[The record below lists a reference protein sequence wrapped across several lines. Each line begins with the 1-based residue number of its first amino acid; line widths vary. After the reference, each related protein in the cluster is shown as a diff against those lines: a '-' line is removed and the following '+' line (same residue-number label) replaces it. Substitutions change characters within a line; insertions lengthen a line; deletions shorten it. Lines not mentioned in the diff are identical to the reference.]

1 MRTPTMSS
9 HRCWRS
15 SSGCTHY
22 HLWGSAMLQPTTSS
36 MSSTSRVSLGRPCF
50 SSRDPRYRGFFL
62 PGVPEQ
68 SPPTSPALIPL
79 RHHEQGTASDGRNA
93 TAVRGHHRSGDHH
106 RSPAVR
112 ADRADRELLRL
123 DHRGAALGRM
133 ARCRVLLGHCLLWLS
148 ARERL
153 WSRARLAVP
162 AVLGLTIAMVVT
174 TFLHLDLFHLEGPL
188 GAATL
193 ATYGWIASY
202 RVDPSRSAAHR
213 APGRARR
220 GHGPARRLSQGRLRC
235 PHGEPESVL
244 RRFWHRL
251 PWLIFGLAGAF
262 LSADIVSSFQHQLEE
277 NVILA
282 FSCPGL
288 CTWPTP

>member
-1 MRTPTMSS
+1 M
-9 HRCWRS
+9 
-15 SSGCTHY
+15 
-22 HLWGSAMLQPTTSS
+22 
-36 MSSTSRVSLGRPCF
+36 
-50 SSRDPRYRGFFL
+50 
-62 PGVPEQ
+62 
-68 SPPTSPALIPL
+68 
-79 RHHEQGTASDGRNA
+79 
-93 TAVRGHHRSGDHH
+93 
-106 RSPAVR
+106 
-112 ADRADRELLRL
+112 
-123 DHRGAALGRM
+123 
-133 ARCRVLLGHCLLWLS
+133 
-148 ARERL
+148 
-153 WSRARLAVP
+153 P